1 MAMIAFD
8 TYKVWN
14 LDEGL
19 GLQWE
24 AKWQAAAGSDTAHW
38 RLTFKPIQRYPDDD
52 SNVAN
57 RGLIKSFADT
67 GETIANVDTRDILFA
82 NMTGDGTAFPQTRH
96 ITEIQA
102 NNKRV
107 KFFWNKMPGDVIY
120 RLLAEGKDFVDF
132 SVHFPDPALP
142 RTNRH
147 TRDKR
152 NRLHYLNYLASAG
165 YRIYRD
171 YVYVAPSRGQSGPS
185 GQAEALPVDPL
196 PDSA

>member
-8 TYKVWN
+8 TKKVWN
-14 LDEGL
+14 MDALL
-19 GLQWE
+19 GIQWD
-24 AKWQAAAGSDTAHW
+24 ATWQAAQGSDTGHW

-67 GETIANVDTRDILFA
+67 GETIANVDTRDILWA
-82 NMTGDGTAFPQTRH
+82 NMMQNTREFPQTLH
-96 ITEIQA
+96 ITAIQA
-102 NNKRV
+102 NNKRA
-107 KFFWNKMPGDVIY
+107 KFFWNKMPGDIIY
-120 RLLAEGKDFVDF
+120 RLSNRGKTFFDF

-147 TRDKR
+147 PRDKNQR
-152 NRLHYLNYLASAG
+152 FDYLNLVASAG
-165 YRIYRD
+165 ARIYSD
-171 YVYVAPSRGQSGPS
+171 YVYVRPSRGQSGPS

-196 PDSA
+196 PESA